1 MQPKKC
7 GKIKA
12 TPFLDAFEVSGS
24 ESEVRILIKILVL
37 KLSNLMT
44 LIVRNCKVDVM
55 AVCHCRADV
64 MAVCYCSA
72 DVMIVITLQALVT
85 RDKVNQV

>member
-1 MQPKKC
+1 M
-7 GKIKA
+7 G
-12 TPFLDAFEVSGS
+12 
-24 ESEVRILIKILVL
+24 
-37 KLSNLMT
+37 
-44 LIVRNCKVDVM
+44 
-55 AVCHCRADV
+55 VCHCRADV

>member
-1 MQPKKC
+1 MISQVSSGC
-7 GKIKA
+7 VYFGLCRKIPERLIRQLPYKA
-12 TPFLDAFEVSGS
+12 AVC
-24 ESEVRILIKILVL
+24 R
-37 KLSNLMT
+37 
-44 LIVRNCKVDVM
+44 CKADVM

-85 RDKVNQV
+85 RDKENQV